1 MVGALETFIKANAMP
16 QQAVHGARIPKEIT
30 EANSC
35 YVVSHPWFAREHCDP
50 RGEKLKALVAQLDKL
65 RAKDDALVFIDFL
78 SIPQE
83 DQFEKEIVKITKNM
97 DEDLKK
103 LKAPPD
109 TDEQVGSPGY
119 EEWKEK
125 VRAYREGLKTVKSQ
139 YWPGPGENK
148 AVRTLEENQQMQ
160 RALSN
165 MSSMFAFGKFSVIVL
180 PDVSVP
186 EKETLGKDPWDTRVK
201 WNTTPYVERG
211 WCLFELCLSIAFG
224 NVCNAHIDPNVQA
237 LVDWVTESNLLDPDV
252 FEEQLFKA
260 NFSNG
265 SDLTHVSGMFK
276 AILDEGRTLVG
287 PSPPGQLA
295 TRKGA

>member
-1 MVGALETFIKANAMP
+1 MGNCKMPICRDVDAMFQLPVLDSLVKKLGAESLEALPPEELERECQFRGLPLSGKAPKDQVADMIGALETFIKANAMP

-109 TDEQVGSPGY
+109 T
-119 EEWKEK
+119 
-125 VRAYREGLKTVKSQ
+125 
-139 YWPGPGENK
+139 
-148 AVRTLEENQQMQ
+148 
-160 RALSN
+160 
-165 MSSMFAFGKFSVIVL
+165 
-180 PDVSVP
+180 
-186 EKETLGKDPWDTRVK
+186 
-201 WNTTPYVERG
+201 
-211 WCLFELCLSIAFG
+211 
-224 NVCNAHIDPNVQA
+224 
-237 LVDWVTESNLLDPDV
+237 
-252 FEEQLFKA
+252 
-260 NFSNG
+260 
-265 SDLTHVSGMFK
+265 
-276 AILDEGRTLVG
+276 
-287 PSPPGQLA
+287 
-295 TRKGA
+295 